1 MKENFEQGRTRVNPG
16 TALKGL
22 RTDRGWTLSQVS
34 ELTGIPVSTL
44 SKIENG
50 KTELTMDRLLSI
62 SVALEVN
69 IADLFGS
76 PSAGYPAGDRG
87 RRSITRLGEGKVI
100 PSPYGN
106 YCYHA
111 QDLLEKRISPLIAE
125 INAKSLE
132 EFGDYHRHEGD
143 EFLLVLSGN
152 LVLYTDTYAPVH
164 LKTDES
170 IYFDSAMGHAY
181 VSEGKESCRILLICA
196 PLGAGLIRVM
206 ESGGE
211 ITHDRVVRPFRQV

>member
-1 MKENFEQGRTRVNPG
+1 MNENNSQDRTTVNPG
-16 TALKGL
+16 TALKAL
-22 RTDRGWTLSQVS
+22 RTDRGWTLSKVS

-44 SKIENG
+44 SKIEHS

-62 SVALEVN
+62 SVALGVN

-76 PSAGYPAGDRG
+76 PTAGYSAGDRG
-87 RRSITRLGEGKVI
+87 RRSITRVGEGKLI
-100 PSPYGN
+100 PSPYGS

-111 QDLLEKRISPLIAE
+111 QDLLEKRISPIIAE

-132 EFGDYHRHEGD
+132 DFGDFHRHEGD

-152 LVLYTDTYAPVH
+152 LVLYTDTYAPLH
-164 LKTDES
+164 LKADES

-181 VSEGKESCRILLICA
+181 VSEGDESCRILLICA

-206 ESGGE
+206 ESGAE
-211 ITHDRVVRPFRQV
+211 KAQESVVRTFRKA